1 MKRTKKI
8 KPKQMLRML
17 LDEAMSTAPR
27 ISPECTHFGECG
39 GCEFQD
45 IEYSFQAEAKR
56 DVLIKLIHERKL
68 SNKITSSNIDLV
80 TSPKPL
86 GYRQRMDYVYAFN
99 KAGLRKRNSH
109 KWVIDLE
116 ECPLLGNLP
125 FKAFQRAKELA
136 EEKELQSYNYLS
148 HIGFLRYF
156 VIRRTRLGEV
166 LLSIVTKSSE
176 NEEAVNDIAETIIN
190 EGLATSVHWLLQESM
205 SDVSFGE
212 SIKYWGEEYI
222 RENYLGK
229 IFYIAP
235 NTFFQANP
243 DVAEKAY
250 TKIKEHVISSKPDL
264 VIDTYSGTGIIAQ
277 LIAENVKE
285 VIAVENVKENLKIA
299 AANLSNNKINNVEL
313 IEDDAFKYLASFDKS
328 PEHIVV
334 NPPRVG
340 LDEKAC
346 NEICRIAPEVI
357 SYMSCNPLTLLKDL
371 EILLSMYSIEE
382 CTVYDMFPQTK
393 HWETLVLLKKIK
405 KE

>member
-1 MKRTKKI
+1 MRKTKKI

-17 LDEAMSTAPR
+17 LDEAMITAPR
-27 ISPECTHFGECG
+27 VQPECKHFGECG

-45 IEYSFQAEAKR
+45 IEYSFQAAAKR
-56 DVLIKLIHERKL
+56 DVLIKLIQQKGL
-68 SNKITSSNIDLV
+68 SDNIDTSHIDLV
-80 TSPKPL
+80 ASPKPL

-116 ECPLLGNLP
+116 ECPLLGEIP

-136 EEKELQSYNYLS
+136 EEKKLLSYNYLS
-148 HIGFLRYF
+148 HKGFLRYF

-166 LLSIVTKSSE
+166 LLSIVTKSDE
-176 NEEAVNDIAETIIN
+176 NKEAINNIAETIIN

-212 SIKYWGEEYI
+212 SIKYWGQEYI
-222 RENYLGK
+222 REDYLGK

-250 TKIKEHVISSKPDL
+250 TKIKEQVIASKPKL

-285 VIAVENVKENLKIA
+285 VIAVENIEENLKIA
-299 AANLSNNKINNVEL
+299 AANLANNKIHNVEL
-313 IEDDAFKYLASFDKS
+313 TEDDAFKYLASFNKN

-340 LDEKAC
+340 LEEKAC
-346 NEICRIAPEVI
+346 NEICRIAPGVI
-357 SYMSCNPLTLLKDL
+357 SYMSCNPLTLLNDL
-371 EILLSMYSIEE
+371 EILLGMYTVEE

-393 HWETLVLLKKIK
+393 HWETLVLLKKK
-405 KE
+405 